1 MTLLDHCRAVATLLL
16 GVLNTLLWGV
26 PVYFLVLV
34 KLVLR
39 GRERQRKLVLVL
51 MRTVNFWIYGNLLIQ
66 RVMLRIQ
73 WDIEGC
79 DGLRRDEWY
88 FVNCN
93 HQSWADLLILLEVFT
108 GKIPFFKIFTK
119 QQLIWLPIIGQA
131 LWAMD
136 YPFMRRYSREYRE
149 RHPEKAGRDREAA
162 RRACRKYRN
171 TPVAILN
178 FAEGTRFSAAK
189 HRQQASPFR
198 HLLRPK
204 AGGLAYALEALE
216 GRIRLML
223 DTTIIYPD
231 GCTRFWDYLGGR
243 IDRIVVR
250 VRQVEIPERF
260 LKGDYHA
267 DPEFRA
273 AFQEWL
279 VAQWRRKDDLITRIL
294 EKG

>member
-1 MTLLDHCRAVATLLL
+1 MTLGGHCRAATTLLL
-16 GVLNTLLWGV
+16 GALNTLFWGI
-26 PVYFLVLV
+26 PVYLLALV
-34 KLVLR
+34 KLVFR
-39 GRERQRKLVLVL
+39 SRAQQQKLALAL
-51 MRTVNFWIYGNLLIQ
+51 MRTVTGWIYGILLIQ
-66 RVMLRIQ
+66 RLMLRIQ
-73 WDIEGC
+73 WDIEGYE
-79 DGLRRDEWY
+79 GLRRDEWY

-131 LWAMD
+131 LWALD
-136 YPFMRRYSREYRE
+136 YPFMRRYSRAYRE

-162 RRACRKYRN
+162 RRACRRYRH

-178 FAEGTRFSAAK
+178 FAEGTRFTAEK
-189 HRQQASPFR
+189 HRRQSSPFR

-204 AGGLAYALEALE
+204 AGGLAYALEALD
-216 GRIRLML
+216 GRVRLML

-231 GCTRFWDYLGGR
+231 GRTRFWEYLGGR
-243 IDRIVVR
+243 INRVVVR

-260 LKGDYHA
+260 LSGDYHA
-267 DPEFRA
+267 DPAFRA

-279 VAQWRRKDDLITRIL
+279 GAQWRRKDELIARHL
-294 EKG
+294 ESG

>member
-1 MTLLDHCRAVATLLL
+1 MTLGGHCRAAATLLL
-16 GVLNTLLWGV
+16 GALNTLLWGI
-26 PVYFLVLV
+26 PVYLLALL
-34 KLVLR
+34 KLVFR
-39 GRERQRKLVLVL
+39 GRTPQQTLALAL
-51 MRTVNFWIYGNLLIQ
+51 MRTVTGWIYGILLIQ
-66 RVMLRIQ
+66 RLMLRIQ
-73 WDIEGC
+73 WDVAGC
-79 DGLRRDEWY
+79 EGLRRDEWY

-108 GKIPFFKIFTK
+108 GRIPFFKIFTK

-131 LWAMD
+131 LWALD
-136 YPFMRRYSREYRE
+136 YPFMRRYSRTYRE

-162 RRACRKYRN
+162 RRACRRYRH

-178 FAEGTRFSAAK
+178 FAEGTRFTAEKHQRQSA
-189 HRQQASPFR
+189 PFR

-204 AGGLAYALEALE
+204 AGGLAYALEALD

-231 GCTRFWDYLGGR
+231 GRTRFWDYLGGR
-243 IDRIVVR
+243 INRVIVR

-260 LKGDYHA
+260 LKGDYQA

-279 VAQWRRKDDLITRIL
+279 VAQWRRKDALIARHL
-294 EKG
+294 DRG